1 MADPSNVPPVG
12 EIRAPGMDHALYP
25 FRKSADAPRFEWRE
39 GARIAFTV
47 TLMVDYWELTPP
59 DDAKPDPRMGS
70 PLGKY
75 SPDWL
80 TWSQHEYGNR
90 VGIFRVLEML
100 DKFGIRPTAALGA
113 EAARRYPEIV
123 HELRRRSA
131 GFMAHGTHA
140 TRRIT
145 AAMDDMDEMIM
156 LAECMDA
163 VKNAVDEAPIGW
175 CGQDYSQSERTPEM
189 LAQAGFKYMTDWS
202 NDDRPYRMNTDG
214 LVSLPAQSEWSDI
227 ECMWHRRV
235 APQVWADGVVEA
247 FNVLY
252 DEGGACFNLTLNPWI
267 IGQAH
272 RIRYLGCALS
282 RIVGRKGIWKA
293 RMDEV
298 YWTAEGQI

>member
-1 MADPSNVPPVG
+1 MADPSNTPPVG

-25 FRKSADAPRFEWRE
+25 FRTAPEAPRFAWRE
-39 GARIAFTV
+39 GGRIAFTV

-59 DDAKPDPRMGS
+59 ADARPDPRMGS

-75 SPDWL
+75 EPDWL

-100 DKFGIRPTAALGA
+100 DRFAIRPTAALGS

-123 HELRRRSA
+123 GELRRRGA
-131 GFMAHGTHA
+131 GFMAHGSHA

-145 AAMDDMDEMIM
+145 NAMDEMDEM
-156 LAECMDA
+156 NLLAECMEA
-163 VKNAVDEAPIGW
+163 VQTAAGEAPIGW
-175 CGQDYSQSERTPEM
+175 CGQDYSHSERTPAL
-189 LAQAGFKYMTDWS
+189 LAQAGYKYITDWS
-202 NDDRPYRMNTDG
+202 NDDRPYRMSTDG
-214 LVSLPAQSEWSDI
+214 LLSLPAQSEWSDI

-235 APQVWADGVVEA
+235 APQIWADGVMEA
-247 FNVLY
+247 FDVLY

-267 IGQAH
+267 MGQAH
-272 RIRYLGCALS
+272 RIRYLGDALS
-282 RIVGRKGIWKA
+282 RIMGRKGIWKA

-298 YWTAEGQI
+298 YWTAAEQI